1 MEGKPG
7 EPAEELEER
16 REERW
21 VDRWL
26 HGKALASKPEDLS
39 SFLITHMAEE
49 EIFEITIFIWDILGY
64 NPVHDIIG
72 DAQNP

>member
-1 MEGKPG
+1 
-7 EPAEELEER
+7 
-16 REERW
+16 
-21 VDRWL
+21 
-26 HGKALASKPEDLS
+26 
-39 SFLITHMAEE
+39 MAEE